1 MWSDV
6 LYLLEEIE
14 SLDELNRP
22 HCSYKENRVYA
33 NKISVKRSEFYQ
45 AQAAGFKPE
54 KSFEIR
60 TIEFDEDKHTKVKYK
75 DVTYKILRSYEVNS
89 EITEIVLTGLNN
101 NREQQ

>member
-6 LYLLEEIE
+6 LYLLEEVE

-22 HCSYKENRVYA
+22 HYSYKENKVYA

-54 KSFEIR
+54 KSF
-60 TIEFDEDKHTKVKYK
+60 DEDKHTKVKYK
-75 DVTYKILRSYEVNS
+75 GVTYKILRSYEVNS

>member
-14 SLDELNRP
+14 TLDKLNRP
-22 HCSYKENRVYA
+22 HHSFKETKVYA

-60 TIEFDEDKHTKVKYK
+60 TIEFDEDRFTHAKYN
-75 DVTYKILRSYEVNS
+75 DVIYKILRSYEVDS
-89 EITEIVLTGLNN
+89 EKTEITLTGLSNKH
-101 NREQQ
+101 E

>member
-1 MWSDV
+1 MWSEI

-14 SLDELNRP
+14 TLDKLNRP
-22 HCSYKENRVYA
+22 HRSFKETKVYS

-60 TIEFDEDKHTKVKYK
+60 TIEFDEDKFTHAKYN
-75 DVTYKILRSYEVNS
+75 DVIYKILRSYEVDS
-89 EITEIVLTGLNN
+89 EKTEITLTGLSNKH
-101 NREQQ
+101 E

>member
-22 HCSYKENRVYA
+22 HYSYKETKVYA

-45 AQAAGFKPE
+45 AQAAGLK
-54 KSFEIR
+54 KSIEIR
-60 TIEFDEDKHTKVKYK
+60 TIEFDENKHTKVKYK

>member
-1 MWSDV
+1 MWDRI

-14 SLDELNRP
+14 TYDKLNRP
-22 HCSYKENRVYA
+22 HRSFVEKKVYA

-60 TIEFDEDKHTKVKYK
+60 TIEFDEDKHTHAKYNGII
-75 DVTYKILRSYEVNS
+75 YKILRSYEVDS
-89 EITEIVLTGLNN
+89 ERTEITLTGFANN
-101 NREQQ
+101 HEE

>member
-1 MWSDV
+1 M
-6 LYLLEEIE
+6 
-14 SLDELNRP
+14 
-22 HCSYKENRVYA
+22 
-33 NKISVKRSEFYQ
+33 
-45 AQAAGFKPE
+45 E

>member
-6 LYLLEEIE
+6 LYLLEEVE

-22 HCSYKENRVYA
+22 HYSYKENKVYA

-54 KSFEIR
+54 KSFEVH
-60 TIEFDEDKHTKVKYK
+60 TIEFNEDKHTHAKYNGK
-75 DVTYKILRSYEVNS
+75 IYKILRSYEKDS
-89 EITEIVLTGLNN
+89 EITEITLTGLANN
-101 NREQQ
+101 HE

>member
-14 SLDELNRP
+14 SLDKLNRP
-22 HCSYKENRVYA
+22 HYSYKETKVYA

-75 DVTYKILRSYEVNS
+75 GVTYKILRSYDVNS
-89 EITEIVLTGLNN
+89 EIKDLVSTPLNT
-101 NREQQ
+101 NRK

>member
-6 LYLLEEIE
+6 LYLLEEVE

-22 HCSYKENRVYA
+22 HYSYKV
-33 NKISVKRSEFYQ
+33 SVKRSEFYQ

-75 DVTYKILRSYEVNS
+75 GVTYKILRSYEVNS

>member
-14 SLDELNRP
+14 TLDELNKP
-22 HCSYKENRVYA
+22 HYFFKETKVYA
-33 NKISVKRSEFYQ
+33 NKIAIKRNEFYQ

-60 TIEFDEDKHTKVKYK
+60 TMDFDEDKHTHVKYK
-75 DVTYKILRSYEVNS
+75 DVTYKILRSYEVDS
-89 EITEIVLTGLNN
+89 EITEITLTGLANN
-101 NREQQ
+101 HGE

>member
-22 HCSYKENRVYA
+22 HYSYKETKVYA
-33 NKISVKRSEFYQ
+33 NKIAVKRSEFYQ